1 MAATKGQHC
10 PTLSPLLLLCLRKC
24 CGFSRKSISHP
35 HIVAS
40 AVPACSL
47 RACPVFPGS
56 ASAGKGLFESTRKH
70 AASQATMMGSALH
83 PRHSRLSCGSIEGG
97 RGSSRGAPAQ
107 AVPLPIRLSCQEKAE
122 VSSSNLETN
131 SPQLPTSVCHP
142 VPCLFPELLLFF
154 MPSVYSF

>member
-10 PTLSPLLLLCLRKC
+10 PTLSPLLLLCLRNC

-56 ASAGKGLFESTRKH
+56 VSAGKGLFGSTWKH
-70 AASQATMMGSALH
+70 AVSQATMMGSALH
-83 PRHSRLSCGSIEGG
+83 PSHSLLSCGFIEGV
-97 RGSSRGAPAQ
+97 RGSNRGVPAQ
-107 AVPLPIRLSCQEKAE
+107 AVRLPMCLSCQGKAK

-142 VPCLFPELLLFF
+142 VPCPFPALLLFF
-154 MPSVYSF
+154 IPSVYSF